1 MNSLEKVV
9 EVLEK
14 GTNEILVSPE
24 LAAKARVPIQ
34 RMLDFAKEMKEQA
47 GAKQ

>member
-14 GTNEILVSPE
+14 GTNEVLVSLE
-24 LAAKARVPIQ
+24 LARRAKVPIQ
-34 RMLDFAKEMKEQA
+34 RMLDFAAAMKKEGK
-47 GAKQ
+47 